1 METGST
7 LGRCRQ
13 TSTVKTDHEGGETP
27 ADCRFVPNA
36 WWNDRDCPCLVQL
49 EDRWDHGTGGGGWR
63 RAARGGDAGR
73 PRQYKA
79 DHEGGETP
87 ADCLFV
93 SNAWWNDRDCPCLV
107 TSSRTAVSMARG
119 AEDGNCG
126 PRARDQA
133 RAVPV

>member
-7 LGRCRQ
+7 RGRCRQ

-27 ADCRFVPNA
+27 ADCLFVPNA

-93 SNAWWNDRDCPCLV
+93 SD
-107 TSSRTAVSMARG
+107 ARMKPG
-119 AEDGNCG
+119 LGG
-126 PRARDQA
+126 
-133 RAVPV
+133 